1 MSEENITRLVLDL
14 SDEEVQLITYLL
26 NKFAINTKNMNEE
39 DKLELSKLGIEK
51 TQEILDKEF
60 QLIKNTS
67 KKIMDA
73 YTNGTTIV
81 LRGVEVKN
89 EN

>member
-1 MSEENITRLVLDL
+1 MTGENVTRLVLDL
-14 SDEEVQLITYLL
+14 SDGEVQLITYLL
-26 NKFAINTKNMNEE
+26 NEFAINTKNMSEK

-60 QLIKNTS
+60 QAIKNTS
-67 KKIMDA
+67 KKIIDA
-73 YTNGTTIV
+73 YTNGITIIS
-81 LRGVEVKN
+81 RGVEVKY